1 MLSNKGGGAR
11 PIWAFEDEEIEIMQ
25 TATVKYHVAT
35 YDGEEKVFG
44 VDPDDENERVIAR
57 ARQQV
62 TRKAGGSLPYGS
74 ESWKVVS
81 RVDND

>member
-1 MLSNKGGGAR
+1 
-11 PIWAFEDEEIEIMQ
+11 MQ

-35 YDGEEKVFG
+35 YEGEEKVFS
-44 VDPDDENERVIAR
+44 VDPDDENEQIVAR

-62 TRKAGGSLPYGS
+62 ARKAGGSLPYGS
-74 ESWKVVS
+74 ESWEVVS